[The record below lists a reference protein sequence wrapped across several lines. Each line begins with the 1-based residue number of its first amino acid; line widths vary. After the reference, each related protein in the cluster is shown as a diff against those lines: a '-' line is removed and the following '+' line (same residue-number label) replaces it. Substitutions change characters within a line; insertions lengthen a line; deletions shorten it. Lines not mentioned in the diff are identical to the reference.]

1 MKFVGAG
8 LVPARFVL
16 IENAGRDKPCPYKY
30 DYSGNFAVM
39 PYRKSPNQRVSFV
52 FFIAR
57 VLACAL
63 LCSIYNISVRAQSSI
78 THIVGIVQDQARS
91 PISQA
96 EVLLKN
102 QSTRIAEA
110 TTDLDGRFKIDAVVT
125 ENATLT
131 VRAQGFA

>member
-1 MKFVGAG
+1 
-8 LVPARFVL
+8 
-16 IENAGRDKPCPYKY
+16 
-30 DYSGNFAVM
+30 M

-131 VRAQGFA
+131 VRAQGFALFERKLDALKTKLPELVIVLAPAPRSEQV